1 MAKLIRF
8 DWAMKKLLRNK
19 ANFDILEGFLSELLK
34 EDIKIQKIL
43 DSESNRENELDKSN
57 RVDLL
62 VENSKGELVIIEVQN
77 DREYDYMQRILY
89 GTSKAIT
96 ENMYKGMAYGEI
108 KKIISVSIVYFDLG
122 QGNDYVYRGTTNFV
136 GIHFNDVLQLSQTQV
151 ALYGQKEVYQ
161 IFPEYYLIKVNN
173 FDEVAKDTLDEWIYF
188 FKTEEIK
195 PNFRAKGLQKAK
207 QELDIMK
214 LPENEQK
221 AYNRYLEDL
230 SYQASM
236 FQSTFVVG
244 LMEGRKD
251 GLEEGRRLGIEEGR
265 QEGIKEGIKEGI
277 ELVVLNSLKAGF
289 DEQAIAQITGLSIE
303 EIKELKIK
311 LQSK

>member
-1 MAKLIRF
+1 MGRLIRF

-43 DSESNRENELDKSN
+43 ESESNRENELDKSN

-89 GTSKAIT
+89 GTSKVVA
-96 ENMYKGMAYGEI
+96 ENMYKGMSYGEI
-108 KKIISVSIVYFDLG
+108 KKVISVSIVYFDLG
-122 QGNDYVYRGTTNFV
+122 QGTDYVYHGTTNFV
-136 GIHFNDVLQLSQTQV
+136 GIHFKDVLQLSQTQIE
-151 ALYGQKEVYQ
+151 LYGQKEVYQ
-161 IFPEYYLIKVNN
+161 LFPEYYLIKVNN

-195 PNFRAKGLQKAK
+195 PTFRAKGLQKAK

-221 AYNRYLEDL
+221 AYKRYLEDL

-236 FQSTFVVG
+236 FQSTYVVG
-244 LMEGRKD
+244 LMEGRKE
-251 GLEEGRRLGIEEGR
+251 GRKEGKEEGR
-265 QEGIKEGIKEGI
+265 KEGKEA
-277 ELVVLNSLKAGF
+277 VALN
-289 DEQAIAQITGLSIE
+289 AIQLGLSEETIVQITGLSIE
-303 EIKELKIK
+303 EIRELKIK

>member
-1 MAKLIRF
+1 MGRLIRF

-43 DSESNRENELDKSN
+43 ESESNRENELDKSN

-89 GTSKAIT
+89 GTSKVVA
-96 ENMYKGMAYGEI
+96 ENMYKGMSYGEI
-108 KKIISVSIVYFDLG
+108 KKVISVSIVYFDLG
-122 QGNDYVYRGTTNFV
+122 QGTDYVYHGTTNFV
-136 GIHFNDVLQLSQTQV
+136 GIHFKDVLQLSQTQIE
-151 ALYGQKEVYQ
+151 LYGQKEVYQ
-161 IFPEYYLIKVNN
+161 LFPEYYLIKVNN

-195 PNFRAKGLQKAK
+195 PTFRAKGLQKAK

-221 AYNRYLEDL
+221 AYKRYLEDL

-236 FQSTFVVG
+236 FQSTYVVG
-244 LMEGRKD
+244 LMEGRK
-251 GLEEGRRLGIEEGR
+251 EGR
-265 QEGIKEGIKEGI
+265 KEGIKEGK
-277 ELVVLNSLKAGF
+277 EEGRKEGKEAVALN
-289 DEQAIAQITGLSIE
+289 AIQLGLSEETIVQITGLSIE
-303 EIKELKIK
+303 EIRELKIK